1 MNFFVLLV
9 SCLALAACGGG
20 GGGGAGGIGEVG
32 ATEFTVTGAVVKG
45 PMAKAK
51 VSVYRATEAGP
62 QGEPLANVMTNDD
75 GTYTAK
81 ISNYD
86 GVVVVVASVVPG
98 QTTMYDESTGMTIT
112 PVADFTLR
120 ASFTAKRGDTQS
132 AQINPYTEMA
142 TASALSK
149 TGGLTAT
156 NVAQA
161 NSDMAATMTFNPLTT
176 AAEFDANKRPKN
188 AASVAVAAVSEMAS
202 TGAQG
207 CTGDQAKKV
216 ACVVTAIAK
225 KGLGDKD
232 LKAELSEKIRVI
244 ATSASLPSQGLSD
257 ALGSPITA
265 ATPVSQAKAFM
276 GALRS
281 NAKALDGADLS
292 LQTGLYIVAEDLN
305 VRALPMAQSNLE
317 VINLALQAV
326 KYWNDVVVAQSQQFA
341 NFLPNQVGRCG
352 LYQIDRSTPATSA
365 AEAKWIACQTYP
377 KGIDSQNNGAVQWL
391 LSVSLA
397 PSAVIDDMFV
407 AYTQTLRVEGNNPI
421 SYGNGFL
428 GNESILQAVRDGGN
442 VIVGVNLAGEM
453 SPAISIVR
461 NTPSELATAPNT
473 QYKHKVEIAAL
484 ATESGGVTTLALS
497 GSFELQIDNLS
508 ESRLA
513 LAEGSYLR
521 LARSPD
527 GTVPNNA
534 AKEIMLKLNGN
545 SLTTSFTGDLK
556 IGDYKSDKTGSA
568 TSYVPTLVS
577 ITGDFQRNGSS
588 FLTGL
593 LRMEMLD
600 YDQYISSSPSSGSNL
615 KKSRLSFGGNMR
627 IADRPALKL
636 TLSSTETASD
646 RITEVSSGQYVQG
659 EQTVNITGTRT
670 PVKTVIT
677 MESTTGVKVVL
688 DSTLSVYPLTVNN
701 RAVGAVSGKRI
712 DYTDG
717 SYETF

>member
-1 MNFFVLLV
+1 MKLFVLLV
-9 SCLALAACGGG
+9 SSLALAACGGG
-20 GGGGAGGIGEVG
+20 GSAGGIGALG
-32 ATEFTVTGAVVKG
+32 ANDFTVTGAVVKG

-62 QGEPLANVMTNDD
+62 QGEPLADVMTNED

-81 ISNYD
+81 VSNYD

-98 QTTMYDESTGMTIT
+98 QTTMFDESTGQSIT
-112 PVADFTLR
+112 PAVDFTLR
-120 ASFTAKRGDTQS
+120 ASFAAKRGDTQI
-132 AQINPYTEMA
+132 AQINPYTEAA
-142 TASALSK
+142 TASALGK
-149 TGGLTAT
+149 TGGLTAI

-176 AAEFDANKRPKN
+176 AAEFDSNKKPKN
-188 AASVAVAAVSEMAS
+188 AAAVAMAAVSEMALS
-202 TGAQG
+202 GAQG

-216 ACVVTAIAK
+216 SCVVAAMAK
-225 KGLGDKD
+225 KGLVDKD

-244 ATSASLPSQGLSD
+244 ATIAGLPSQGLSD
-257 ALGSPITA
+257 AAGSPVTA

-292 LQTGLYIVAEDLN
+292 LQTGLYIVLEDLK
-305 VRALPMAQSNLE
+305 VQALPMAESNLE

-326 KYWNDVVVAQSQQFA
+326 KYWDGVVVAQSQQFS
-341 NFLPNQVGRCG
+341 NFLPNQAGDCG

-365 AEAKWIACQTYP
+365 AQAKWIACRTYP
-377 KGIDSQNNGAVQWL
+377 KGIDSQNNGAVQWR

-397 PSAVIDDMFV
+397 PSAVMDDQFV
-407 AYTQTLRVEGNNPI
+407 VYTQTWRVEGNNLTR
-421 SYGNGFL
+421 YGNGFL
-428 GNESILQAVRDGGN
+428 GNEASLQAVRDGGK
-442 VIVGVNLAGEM
+442 VIVGVNLTGEV

-473 QYKHKVEIAAL
+473 QYKHKVELAAL
-484 ATESGGVTTLALS
+484 ATESAGVTTLALS
-497 GSFELQIDNLS
+497 GAFDLQFENRL

-513 LAEGSYLR
+513 LIEGSYLR

-534 AKEIMLKLNGN
+534 AKDIMLKVKGN
-545 SLTTSFTGDLK
+545 SLTTGFTGDLK
-556 IGDYKSDKTGSA
+556 VGDYKSDKTGSA
-568 TSYVPTLVS
+568 TAYRPTLVS
-577 ITGDFQRNGSS
+577 FKGDLQRNGKS

-593 LRMEMLD
+593 LSMDMLD
-600 YDQYISSSPSSGSNL
+600 YDQSISSLPASGSNV
-615 KKSRLSFGGNMR
+615 KKSRRSFDGSLV
-627 IADRPALKL
+627 IPDRPALKL

-646 RITEVSSGQYVQG
+646 RVTEVAGGQYVQG
-659 EQTVNITGTRT
+659 DQTVNITGTRT
-670 PVKTVIT
+670 PVKTVTT

-688 DSTLSVYPLTVNN
+688 DSSLSDYPLTVNN
-701 RAVGAVSGKRI
+701 QAVGRVSGKRI